1 MNGNGEKRYG
11 EVYMTNWSKDN
22 FNVAI
27 PTSIAR
33 LDFNQNRDQHI
44 KNYTALEN
52 VIGKEILE
60 AESPLS
66 FLHLHDTPSS
76 YSGQGGKYIRVNSSE
91 DGLEFAEAAGGGI
104 GIIRESIYTDVPRFN
119 MVPRGTGGNAVIP
132 ALELWLFP
140 FINPTEYKY
149 TEIGILNP
157 VSQSLN
163 IKLTLYNSVYNY
175 YSWEE
180 PLRSQY
186 FPLEKI
192 FESEKLSMQYPF
204 PVSFCFEQTLQAGLY
219 WLGIA
224 TEAETQVHGFSPD
237 SLNISCGL
245 FHPATRQIRFFCGYR
260 IGISSLDDPLP
271 TQINIEELAEIFLTS
286 EQYAPLIMIA

>member
-11 EVYMTNWSKDN
+11 GVYMTNWSKSN

-33 LDFNQNRDQHI
+33 IDFNQHRDQHI

-60 AESPLS
+60 AERPLS

-76 YSGQGGKYIRVNSSE
+76 YQGQGGKFLRVNSSE
-91 DGLEFAEAAGGGI
+91 DGLEFAEAAGGGG

-119 MVPRGTGGNAVIP
+119 MVPRGTGGNAVLP

-149 TEIGILNP
+149 TEIGVLNP
-157 VSQSLN
+157 GSQN
-163 IKLTLYNSVYNY
+163 TYIKLAIYNSVFNSYP
-175 YSWEE
+175 WEE

-186 FPLEKI
+186 FPFQKI
-192 FESEKLSMQYPF
+192 LESEKLSMEYPF
-204 PVSFCFEQTLQAGLY
+204 PISFTFEQTLQAGLY

-224 TEAETQVHGFSPD
+224 TEAETQIHGFSPD

-245 FHPATRQIRFFCGYR
+245 FIPATRQIRYFCGYR
-260 IGISSLDDPLP
+260 IELPSLEDPLP
-271 TQINIEELAEIFLTS
+271 AEIDKEELAEIFLAPDL
-286 EQYAPLIMIA
+286 YAPLIYMA